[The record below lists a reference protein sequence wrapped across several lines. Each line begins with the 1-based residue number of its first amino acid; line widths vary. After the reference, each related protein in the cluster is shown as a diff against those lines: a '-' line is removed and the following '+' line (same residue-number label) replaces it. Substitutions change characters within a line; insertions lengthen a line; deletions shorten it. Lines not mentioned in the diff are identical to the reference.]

1 MPNQWRTSSFI
12 SLLVAFGVFF
22 VFSNT
27 SLAYQQPPATH
38 AVTPNT
44 RTPAATQAAKAAK
57 ETYSVVLVGDEIRV
71 VSTTE
76 KLNLT
81 KKLKDD
87 YKQDLKKYTEAKK
100 DKKNPDAS
108 SLKKPE
114 EKDYAVKTLSKS
126 PYKSQEDA
134 QKFADEEIQKRSKGG
149 KKTASNKNN
158 NW

>member
-1 MPNQWRTSSFI
+1 MTNQWRTSSFI
-12 SLLVAFGVFF
+12 SLLVVFGIFF
-22 VFSNT
+22 VFSD
-27 SLAYQQPPATH
+27 SSSAYLQPANH
-38 AVTPNT
+38 AGSPTT
-44 RTPAATQAAKAAK
+44 RTPTATPGAKAAK

-87 YKQDLKKYTEAKK
+87 YKQDLKKYLEAKK
-100 DKKNPDAS
+100 DKKNPDAN

-126 PYKSQEDA
+126 PFKSQEDA
-134 QKFADEEIQKRSKGG
+134 QKFADEEIQKRSKGA
-149 KKTASNKNN
+149 KKTASNKN
-158 NW
+158 W